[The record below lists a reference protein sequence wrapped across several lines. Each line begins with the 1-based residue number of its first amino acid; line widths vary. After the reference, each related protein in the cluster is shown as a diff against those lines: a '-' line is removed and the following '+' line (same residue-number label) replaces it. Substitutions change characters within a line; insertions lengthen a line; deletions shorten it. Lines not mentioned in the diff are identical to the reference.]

1 MHQPTAVAILL
12 ALATLVSPAGRAQS
26 DAGAI
31 SPDLVIDPQ
40 LNPLPPE
47 VLAFPIFSENYRTR
61 IQNGDYE
68 IWSEEKLQRWSSA
81 QGLSVTADGSG
92 AGLQYHRAAIISPPG
107 IAFTLT
113 RPVTEKGSEFANG
126 WQLNLDIAA
135 IRARSGESLADSR
148 TGYNNLLQ
156 CEVYIDGE
164 LFTTL
169 RQGAKKSIQSPV
181 AIAIPHIR
189 SNEGTVRI
197 ELKLANHPRN
207 FLFLYDAYL
216 SR

>member
-1 MHQPTAVAILL
+1 MHRPA
-12 ALATLVSPAGRAQS
+12 ALAAVFALAVWLSPSTSAQSAPAETVPPLVS
-26 DAGAI
+26 
-31 SPDLVIDPQ
+31 DPQ

-47 VLAFPIFSENYRTR
+47 VLAFPVFTENYRTR
-61 IQNGDYE
+61 IFSGDYE

-81 QGLSVTADGSG
+81 QGLSVSEDHSG
-92 AGLQYHRAAIISPPG
+92 AGLQYRRAAIINPPG
-107 IAFTLT
+107 IVFTLT
-113 RPVTEKGSEFANG
+113 RPVTEKGSEFSNG

-135 IRARSGESLADSR
+135 IRSRSGESLEKSR
-148 TGYNNLLQ
+148 NGYNNLLQ

-164 LFTTL
+164 FFTTI
-169 RQGAKKSIQSPV
+169 RQGARKSVASPV
-181 AIAIPHIR
+181 RIAIPHIR
-189 SNEGTVRI
+189 SAEGIVRV